1 MNIAKKCVKLLRCE
15 ISCNYGNSYKWATL
29 LPHMIG
35 KLKYVLLMSIFITG
49 VAAIPMP
56 DTYITVDRGCG
67 STYYAG
73 ESILVTYRVQAEPT
87 DTVIVT
93 VKEIQA
99 DSSLYVLFSNRV
111 TQPNQLYTMRIF
123 APPVY
128 GKETLLLEYVIKNE
142 DGSSWHATECSF
154 YIKEGVYETGSLK
167 IECNQTDFDI
177 YLDDAFVAHSQTE
190 TVKIEGIIGGGHT
203 ITVTK
208 AGCKDFSTPVTIT
221 PGKTVTI
228 RVNLDCTIRDRDN
241 DGVPDEEDTCYNPLC
256 DLVDETGC
264 PLDGDNDGVNDCEDL
279 CLDEKGDRESRG
291 CPYGDADADGVA
303 DNLDECDNADC
314 AIVDEKGCPKDSD
327 GDNTIDCDDDCPL
340 EEGDKRH
347 FGCPER
353 DSDAD
358 GVIDDEDRC
367 FNPDCTIIDEKGCP
381 KDSDGDTIFDCDDE
395 CPQEKGTPE
404 NGCPEPEEDAGLNS
418 VFLVIS
424 GIILAWVITR
434 FR

>member
-1 MNIAKKCVKLLRCE
+1 
-15 ISCNYGNSYKWATL
+15 
-29 LPHMIG
+29 MIG
-35 KLKYVLLMSIFITG
+35 KLKYVFLMSIFITG
-49 VAAIPMP
+49 VAAIPTP

-73 ESILVTYRVQAEPT
+73 ESILVTYRIQAEPT

-93 VKEIQA
+93 IKEIQA

-154 YIKEGVYETGSLK
+154 YIKEGTYETGSLK

-203 ITVTK
+203 VTVTK
-208 AGCKDFSTPVTIT
+208 AGCKDFNTPVTIT

-228 RVNLDCTIRDRDN
+228 RVNLDCTIKDRDN

-264 PLDGDNDGVNDCEDL
+264 PLDGDNDGVTDCEDL

-291 CPYGDADADGVA
+291 CPYGDADSDGVA

-327 GDNTIDCDDDCPL
+327 GDNIIDCDDDCPL
-340 EEGDKRH
+340 EEGDKQH
-347 FGCPER
+347 YGCPER

-381 KDSDGDTIFDCDDE
+381 RDSDGDTIFDCDDE

-404 NGCPEPEEDAGLNS
+404 NGCPEEEDAGING

-424 GIILAWVITR
+424 GIILAWMITR